1 MKLTI
6 TEGKQV
12 GDVSYMV
19 ATIETL
25 VNIIEDK
32 KILRSRLSEL
42 NPNTRKKQ
50 FYLSLSRNLTSAG
63 IRNPKR
69 WKFGVILDGDKLSD
83 KYSITPVSYAG
94 IQMSYSDLRV
104 KYIVAYDND
113 TYALNLVNWA
123 TIPINKSL
131 WDSITAEI
139 ENMPEELK
147 NKKNLI
153 HTGAG
158 SKTING
164 RKIKEKYLFNVKT
177 GGLKLNYK
185 KYPEICT
192 ELSKNENVNETEE
205 RIWIPT
211 DKLFIDVKGCIKGV
225 IIPRT
230 MTSEEQEK
238 YEELERILDENGI
251 TNILT
256 Y

>member
-1 MKLTI
+1 MKITI

-19 ATIETL
+19 ATLETL
-25 VNIIEDK
+25 VNIVTDE
-32 KILRSRLSEL
+32 KILRSRLAEL
-42 NPNTRKKQ
+42 NPDTKKKQ
-50 FYLSLSRNLTSAG
+50 YYLSLSRNLTSAG

-83 KYSITPVSYAG
+83 NYSITPVSYAG

-104 KYIVAYDND
+104 KWIAAYDNG

-123 TIPINKSL
+123 TIPISKNL
-131 WDSITAEI
+131 YDLIVTEI
-139 ENMPEELK
+139 NNMPEELK
-147 NKKNLI
+147 QKKKLMYSGEGRNVV
-153 HTGAG
+153 
-158 SKTING
+158 NG
-164 RKIKEKYLFNVKT
+164 RKLKEKYLFNVKT
-177 GGLKLNYK
+177 GGLKLTYK

-192 ELSKNENVNETEE
+192 TLSKNENVNETEE

-211 DKLFIDVKGCIKGV
+211 DRPFIDIHNCIKGV

-230 MTSEEQEK
+230 LTPSEQEE
-238 YEELERILDENGI
+238 YLELEQILNSRGI
-251 TNILT
+251 NNVLN